1 MLSFLLKC
9 AGALALWAV
18 ADAWRRNVPDS
29 GEDDSGEDDGF
40 FPEDDNYEDYDDTP
54 TEERDRIEQGLND
67 IALDWHGRSFG
78 ELDWGQKQEV
88 LRGLQDRW

>member
-9 AGALALWAV
+9 VGALTLWAV
-18 ADAWRRNVPDS
+18 ADALLREEPDS
-29 GEDDSGEDDGF
+29 EEDDGF
-40 FPEDDNYEDYDDTP
+40 FPEDNSYDDSDDMS
-54 TEERDRIEQGLND
+54 TEERDRIDQGLND

>member
-18 ADAWRRNVPDS
+18 ADALLREEPD
-29 GEDDSGEDDGF
+29 DDDDDDGF
-40 FPEDDNYEDYDDTP
+40 FPGDDSYADSDDMP
-54 TEERDRIEQGLND
+54 TEERDRIDQGLND